1 MSFFTTPS
9 RLLAGAKLALTW
21 QVSAHAQAPYPDKP
35 IRIPYPKHGRRLK
48 VHGTP
53 WQFSETPARAG
64 IAPERGDH
72 NDAALAELVT
82 VLPRWR
88 VCGRGRSS

>member
-1 MSFFTTPS
+1 
-9 RLLAGAKLALTW
+9 
-21 QVSAHAQAPYPDKP
+21 
-35 IRIPYPKHGRRLK
+35 